1 MNNNNNIEIESF
13 CRYQIEIKT
22 YQAPKQAPLPILSM
36 LSNNGNKIYIEF
48 DIATNHL
55 GLDHCENIFKNYQ
68 LFGTNAICTWSIQI
82 I

>member
-13 CRYQIEIKT
+13 CRYQIEIKAC
-22 YQAPKQAPLPILSM
+22 QAPKQAPLPILSM

-55 GLDHCENIFKNYQ
+55 GLIIVKIYLKIINY
-68 LFGTNAICTWSIQI
+68 LVLMLYVLVYSII
-82 I
+82 